1 MRSDIAGSGV
11 SRRAFMAGVAGLA
24 AAAGARGQAQN
35 RTAPQVAGKHR
46 IDFHCHSMPP
56 AMRAFLA
63 ANGSPDIMNSWN
75 LSKHLEDM
83 DKGGV
88 GTSLL
93 SIASPGVWHGRDVG
107 LIRKV
112 TREINEYNAKL
123 TVDHPRTFGMFAL
136 LTLPDVEGSLREAEY
151 ALDVLK
157 ADGVGMRTPY
167 GSLWHGEPI
176 FEPLYQELNRRNA
189 VVFTHPQDAPC
200 CENLVPG
207 VPSQSTIEYGTHTTR
222 TILSLLES
230 RMAVR
235 YPNIRWVFA
244 HAGGTMPFLLSRIV
258 GRKLPVGPDGLV
270 MLDPGDQSRNNGQER
285 LDTLRRFYYE
295 TAQQT
300 NVIALGALRRVVPI
314 TQIVFGTDYPAS
326 DSGGR
331 ATPIADHAIGL
342 AGVFSGNDLRA
353 VESDNALRL
362 LPKYR
367 S

>member
-1 MRSDIAGSGV
+1 MTSGV
-11 SRRAFMAGVAGLA
+11 AAFRPSRRAFMGSVAA
-24 AAAGARGQAQN
+24 VAAGALTASRPAAQ
-35 RTAPQVAGKHR
+35 QVVGRHR

-56 AMRAFLA
+56 VMRKFLE
-63 ANGSPDIMNSWN
+63 ANGAREPMNSWT

-83 DKGGV
+83 ERGGV
-88 GTSLL
+88 ATSLL
-93 SIASPGVWHGRDVG
+93 SIASPGIWHGRDVG
-107 LIRKV
+107 AIRGIA
-112 TREINEYNAKL
+112 REINEYNAKL
-123 TVDHPRTFGMFAL
+123 TVDHPRRFGMFAL
-136 LTLPDVEGSLREAEY
+136 LPLPDVDGSLREVEY

-167 GSLWHGEPI
+167 GTLWHGEPI

-189 VVFTHPQDAPC
+189 VVFTHPQDSPC
-200 CENLVPG
+200 CQDIIPG

-244 HAGGTMPFLLSRIV
+244 HAGGTMPFLVSRIV
-258 GRKLPVGPDGLV
+258 GRKLPVGPDGMI
-270 MLDPGDQSRNNGQER
+270 MLDPSDRSRNSGQER

-300 NVIALGALRRVVPI
+300 NVVALGALRRVVPI
-314 TQIVFGTDYPAS
+314 SQIVFGTDYPAS

-331 ATPIADHAIGL
+331 AAPITDHALGL
-342 AGVFSGNDLRA
+342 AGVFSGDELRA
-353 VESDNALRL
+353 VESENALKL
-362 LPKYR
+362 FPKYR
-367 S
+367 G

>member
-1 MRSDIAGSGV
+1 
-11 SRRAFMAGVAGLA
+11 
-24 AAAGARGQAQN
+24 
-35 RTAPQVAGKHR
+35 
-46 IDFHCHSMPP
+46 
-56 AMRAFLA
+56 
-63 ANGSPDIMNSWN
+63 
-75 LSKHLEDM
+75 
-83 DKGGV
+83 
-88 GTSLL
+88 
-93 SIASPGVWHGRDVG
+93 
-107 LIRKV
+107 
-112 TREINEYNAKL
+112 
-123 TVDHPRTFGMFAL
+123 
-136 LTLPDVEGSLREAEY
+136 
-151 ALDVLK
+151 
-157 ADGVGMRTPY
+157 
-167 GSLWHGEPI
+167 
-176 FEPLYQELNRRNA
+176 
-189 VVFTHPQDAPC
+189 
-200 CENLVPG
+200 VPG

-362 LPKYR
+362 FPKYR